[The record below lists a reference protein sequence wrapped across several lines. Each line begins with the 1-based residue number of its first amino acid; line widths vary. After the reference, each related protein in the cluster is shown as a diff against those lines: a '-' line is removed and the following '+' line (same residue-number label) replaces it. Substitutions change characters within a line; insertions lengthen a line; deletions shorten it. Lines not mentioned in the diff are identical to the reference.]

1 MHEDFSGIS
10 GHCARA
16 DDDIEMIHIRL
27 IKIARINRDLFIF
40 ELLRLREI
48 FWVEVYGYSGIK

>member
-16 DDDIEMIHIRL
+16 DDEIVIINIKLM
-27 IKIARINRDLFIF
+27 KIARNNRMLFIL
-40 ELLRLREI
+40 ELLRLRVILGLRFTVILE
-48 FWVEVYGYSGIK
+48 